1 MADKDEWSE
10 KYLKAINV
18 IYGVIS
24 NEQLL
29 FIKDKERA
37 YKRFIKL
44 DEKYLKESN
53 CTQIRV
59 RNKLERQG

>member
-1 MADKDEWSE
+1 MKTWVEVVRRKRTMADKDEWSE
-10 KYLKAINV
+10 KYLKAINL

-37 YKRFIKL
+37 FIK
-44 DEKYLKESN
+44 YL
-53 CTQIRV
+53 
-59 RNKLERQG
+59 